1 MNVFIDTN
9 VLIDLI
15 CQREGY
21 KQAGKIL
28 ALGNNAQI
36 TLYTSVLSIA
46 NIAYILRKVLKGE
59 PLYQTL
65 EKLSEQLNISP
76 MTQESYDQAV
86 TLRAADFEDALQ
98 YYSALLVGCE
108 VIVTRNKKDFTFGKI
123 AIFTPEEFLSQYQQT
138 YSK

>member
-1 MNVFIDTN
+1 MKVFIDTN

-28 ALGNNAQI
+28 ALGNNTQF

-98 YYSALLVGCE
+98 YYSALLVECE
-108 VIVTRNKKDFTFGKI
+108 VIVTRNKKDFTFSKI
-123 AIFTPEEFLSQYQQT
+123 AIFTPEEFLSQYQT
-138 YSK
+138 NSK